1 MKMILPYLNITGAKI
16 MHLETEIY
24 LKALISSYLLIGNVK
39 DKWLFCQSLSLV
51 ILNWLKNGFIFTIH
65 IGHMKNI

>member
-39 DKWLFCQSLSLV
+39 DK
-51 ILNWLKNGFIFTIH
+51 
-65 IGHMKNI
+65 